1 MGSVLRKI
9 RSPVWLTTAVVVSMI
24 LLFSLL
30 IYHARER
37 EMGEQF
43 NIQQLALAKIIVS
56 GIEDL
61 FSDVERSIRTQSG
74 NGNLSPNRKRQ
85 LVYEDLGGRIDLL
98 AAGDDSRLQIY
109 PETKETR
116 AARDEFSIAIKRA
129 RIAGRTI
136 VHDFMDSSGQIK
148 KSHVIIAIPLLDAG
162 RKVKGTMAA
171 MLTVS
176 PLVERNIE
184 PLRKGFGSNAWII
197 DETGLI
203 LFHTRPELIGVRME
217 VAGDSERGYLKG
229 AILGKEETKGELFL
243 VNEKGE
249 RVKTIVAHA
258 PVKFGNAQL
267 WVGIGT
273 HYNAALLHMKETVS
287 IVMLEAFILIIA
299 VVIGSAVTIT
309 SGRRRVMLEEEVK
322 FLRERE
328 KWREDLAREKKKIE
342 GIIEGSPI
350 ASFVIDKNHKII
362 FWNKACTELLGLRGE
377 NMIGTDNQWIPFYP
391 EKRPVI
397 ADIIVDQDLEH
408 GLNRFYGEKE
418 VQPHAIIEGAYEA
431 SDYYE
436 NLGGRSR
443 HLYFLAAPIYD
454 ENGEV
459 IAAIETLQDVS
470 REKEMEF
477 DLKNYAATL
486 HDELNKNITLKR
498 TIEGIIEGSPIATF
512 VIDKNHKII
521 LWNKA
526 CTELTG
532 FEGREMIGTSRQYE
546 PFYNEK
552 RSVIADVIVDND
564 MEGLKK
570 YYGKRQMQPSTVVK
584 GAFEAVDYYE
594 NLGGKR
600 RHLYFLAAPIYDE
613 KGEII
618 AAVETLQDVT
628 RERELELNLKEYA
641 ESLKNELDVNIRLRR
656 DIEDM
661 NNYLQSILD
670 SSPDRIFDLDGDGI
684 IRYASKDL
692 LSGTD
697 DPKQLRGR
705 HFADFLDE
713 ENTEKLRSQWT
724 EITRGNYKPFE
735 VSAIAR
741 DGSMR
746 DLLISARPIKNTD
759 RFIFVQRDITEFK
772 NLEQKFYESQKLAAV
787 GQLSAGIAHEV
798 RNPLSSI
805 KMSLQ
810 ILEKRLNPTG
820 NDQKRFK
827 IAQKEVEHLEKLV
840 SDILIFARPIEPE
853 RKPVLINPFLGQSL
867 GMAEKEIKDKEIRI
881 EVRMEDDLPE
891 VLIDKAMMGQ
901 VLLNIYLNAIDA
913 MEIGGRLL
921 VGTSLPENG
930 GRDYVCITIEDNG
943 CGIPPEDLAH
953 VFNPFFTRKKYGTG
967 LGLTQVKKIIEQ
979 HKGTIEIKSIQGK
992 GTTVVIKLL
1001 SSEAGSTAGF

>member
-1 MGSVLRKI
+1 MGPVLKKI
-9 RSPVWLTTAVVVSMI
+9 RSPVWLTTAIVVSMI

-30 IYHARER
+30 IYHAREK

-43 NIQQLALAKIIVS
+43 NVQQLALAKNIVS

-74 NGNLSPNRKRQ
+74 HNYSLNQTMQ
-85 LVYEDLGGRIDLL
+85 LISEDLEGRVNLL
-98 AAGDDSRLQIY
+98 AFAGDSGIKIY
-109 PETKETR
+109 PAAKEDKIVS
-116 AARDEFSIAIKRA
+116 DEFATAAKRA
-129 RIAGRTI
+129 RIAGKTV
-136 VHDFMDSSGQIK
+136 VHDFIEGSGQDK
-148 KSHVIIAIPLLDAG
+148 RCRVIIAVPLIDSG
-162 RKVKGTMAA
+162 KRIKGVMAA
-171 MLTVS
+171 MLSVS
-176 PLVERNIE
+176 PLIERNIDSI
-184 PLRKGFGSNAWII
+184 RKGFGSNAWII
-197 DETGLI
+197 NDTGLI

-217 VAGDSERGYLKG
+217 MANDLESGYLKG
-229 AILGKEETKGELFL
+229 SILGKEETKGEFFL

-249 RVKTIVAHA
+249 RVRTIVAHA
-258 PVKFGNAQL
+258 PVNYGNAQL
-267 WVGIGT
+267 WIGIGT
-273 HYNAALLHMKETVS
+273 HYTSALLHMKETVY
-287 IVMLEAFILIIA
+287 IVMLESFILIIA
-299 VVIGSAVTIT
+299 VIIGSSVMIM
-309 SGRRRVMLEEEVK
+309 SGRRRVVLEEEVK

-328 KWREDLAREKKKIE
+328 KWQEDLAREKRKVD

-377 NMIGTDNQWIPFYP
+377 DMIGTDNQWMPFYP

-408 GLNRFYGEKE
+408 RLNMFYGEKE

-470 REKEMEF
+470 REKEMEL

-486 HDELNKNITLKR
+486 KEELNKNITLKR
-498 TIEGIIEGSPIATF
+498 TIEGIIQGSPIPTF
-512 VIDKNHKII
+512 VINKEHKII

-532 FEGREMIGTSRQYE
+532 FEGKDMIGTTRQYE
-546 PFYNEK
+546 PFYEEK

-570 YYGKRQMQPSTVVK
+570 FYGKRQMQPSAVVK
-584 GAFEAVDYYE
+584 GAYEAVDFYE

-613 KGEII
+613 KGETI

-641 ESLKNELDVNIRLRR
+641 ESLKDELDVNIRLRK

-661 NNYLQSILD
+661 NNYLQSILE
-670 SSPDRIFDLDGDGI
+670 SSPDRIFDLDGEGI
-684 IRYASKDL
+684 IRFASKDL

-705 HFADFLDE
+705 HFAEFLDE
-713 ENTEKLRSQWT
+713 ENTKKLLYQWS
-724 EITRGNYKPFE
+724 EITNGNYKPFE

-741 DGSMR
+741 DGSKR
-746 DLLISARPIKNTD
+746 DLLISARPIKNTS

-840 SDILIFARPIEPE
+840 SDILIFARPVEPE
-853 RKPVLINPFLGQSL
+853 RKPVNINILLEHSL
-867 GMAEKEIKDKEIRI
+867 HMAEKEIMDKAIKI
-881 EVRMEDDLPE
+881 ETRLAEGLPE
-891 VLIDKAMMGQ
+891 VFIDQAMIDQ

-913 MEIGGRLL
+913 MEPGGRLL
-921 VGTSLPENG
+921 LSTFQPKES
-930 GRDYVCITIEDNG
+930 GRYVCVTIEDSG
-943 CGIPPEDLAH
+943 CGIAPEDLAH
-953 VFNPFFTRKKYGTG
+953 IFNPFFTKKKYGTG
-967 LGLTQVKKIIEQ
+967 LGLTQVKKIIDL
-979 HKGTIEIKSIQGK
+979 HNGAIKITSEQGK
-992 GTTVVIKLL
+992 CTRVVINFPIA
-1001 SSEAGSTAGF
+1001 EPGSRAEI